1 MNKLLKL
8 FAAFIAVTGITFA
21 DTALT
26 ESLSVSGFFDMSYLD
41 SDNGKE
47 STSGIDQVEFNFT
60 LDNGG
65 PIAAQLDIEYTD
77 EGDKDSSTVEVEEAY
92 ITYDLNNGGT
102 VTLGRFETMLLQDDS
117 EPTGVYQFTNA
128 YDFFGGNLNQALY
141 DSGDQGIKYSNGG
154 WEVSLVDNGD
164 SKIGDGNKDFD
175 STTDGSGDYSIEVG
189 YSGQLSENVTG
200 FIGGRFYEDDANNS
214 DGDILNLHLTYEEG
228 PWIIGG
234 EYVTGDISN
243 LIKSEF
249 LDSDLIQKISKISK
263 TSEISDA
270 SNSTQSL
277 EADVDLFSLFANY
290 SYSEKNSVTVRY
302 SDMDGD
308 AKDNIQNY
316 DFDADKITLAHNS
329 ALSDDL
335 ILVLEYSMQDS
346 KHTEDEDLFGVELL
360 YTF

>member
-8 FAAFIAVTGITFA
+8 FAAFIAVSGITFA

-41 SDNGKE
+41 GDNGKE

-65 PIAAQLDIEYTD
+65 PIAAQLDIEYK
-77 EGDKDSSTVEVEEAY
+77 DKVSSNVDVEEAY

-117 EPTGVYQFTNA
+117 EPTGAYQFTNA
-128 YDFFGGNLNQALY
+128 YDFFGVNLNQLLY
-141 DSGDQGIKYSNGG
+141 DLGDQGIKYSNGG
-154 WEVSLVDNGD
+154 FAISLVDNGD
-164 SKIGDGNKDFD
+164 SKIGDGDNPNVGD
-175 STTDGSGDYSIEVG
+175 GDYSIEVG
-189 YSGQLSENVTG
+189 YSGQLSDNVTG

-214 DGDILNLHLTYEEG
+214 DGDLFNVYLTYEEG
-228 PWIIGG
+228 PWVVGG
-234 EYVTGDISN
+234 EYVTGDEDISLLN
-243 LIKSEF
+243 ILN
-249 LDSDLIQKISKISK
+249 ISG
-263 TSEISDA
+263 
-270 SNSTQSL
+270 
-277 EADVDLFSLFANY
+277 DVDLFSLFANY

-302 SDMDGD
+302 SDIDGD
-308 AKDNIQNY
+308 AKDTDETLY
-316 DFDADKITLAHNS
+316 DVDADKITLAHIS

-335 ILVLEYSMQDS
+335 ALVIEYSKEDRKHLDDQDI
-346 KHTEDEDLFGVELL
+346 FGVELL